1 MEKNILLE
9 IHRMNELMGIKRK
22 PLIMEQGFFGAAV
35 RMFIKKGLTFDQAL
49 DDAAELLVSS
59 GKIGRK
65 EADDA
70 VRLLKSEKSLVD
82 DINKTYKNSKLSA
95 TLNDDLR
102 IAAKIDDLIKKSGS
116 TNLDDFIK
124 GIKLVTQ
131 KEVDFITSELVKTMI
146 KDGKFAQADDI
157 FLNIFNPDIKTILRE
172 KLQNSKSKLNLSD
185 FVNSYETASKTLTE
199 IYIDYFKEYL
209 KGKLDI
215 GKLSKV
221 DYDKTLLTIDKEF
234 GEPVM
239 QFLKDKHKY
248 TNDSEIMSIID
259 EYRVAGRLDEGP
271 GTITKP
277 IYGKN
282 NVADNI
288 AEFRT
293 DGKGKS
299 FFRDK
304 DINTQTNVVDGG
316 VDIEFDIPANVSN
329 VITTTEKR
337 YPGFF
342 AKYISNYTT
351 DTLYNILRSYF
362 GARSSS
368 AFYKKVEEINNT
380 LVNDFLPKFTS
391 QLDTINKDGIE
402 GFAQLDTFTT
412 TVRQLLLDLKL
423 SKSNIETWD
432 DVWSKIK
439 IDIKQKASA
448 TGLNDSVDSFI
459 TQIEKG
465 GNSKNNIETFISTM
479 NEVSK
484 NPKLFPVN
492 GERFALSSKEAI
504 YDWLRISEFFKES
517 SESINKL
524 KLAYK
529 SNIVVDFLPQLLKE
543 TWNWFSGFLL
553 YQAPR
558 TIQRI
563 LKDINYGGITN
574 GNIIKTAFSTYLAM
588 MFTSFFFSPIYDS
601 FRKYA
606 DTVLGAPI
614 ESLFEWIGFLDPNR
628 KEEYD
633 PTSGK
638 SGFDVLVEGYKN
650 KFKQTMEADLNLDDV
665 VVVGKGPIIE
675 ATMSLIEK
683 YTKSPEEVEQE
694 YLESQNEILNE
705 KISKRLQSNAKKN
718 EDIWLE
724 ADNRQKDEIKKKN
737 GWNNIERILRNYTN
751 SMLKAKNPNFVPLT
765 YDQYKKIK
773 NSLVFIPGLDE
784 SMSAKLT
791 QSTVEEKEKWIQDEL
806 AKTTKKV
813 DFAHQVNDVMGYIAI
828 KARDGKH
835 YKVVQRDL
843 WLHYITPSMEEIT
856 VDPNVKQT
864 QNDLNTILDKL

>member
-9 IHRMNELMGIKRK
+9 INRMNELMGIKHK
-22 PLIMEQGFFGAAV
+22 PLIIEQGLFGPAV
-35 RMFIKKGLTFDQAL
+35 RMFIKKGLTFEQAL
-49 DDAAELLVSS
+49 DDAAELMVTS
-59 GKIGRK
+59 GRLTRQ

-70 VRLLKSEKSLVD
+70 IKLIKNDRMLVN
-82 DINKTYKNSKLSA
+82 DINKTYVNSKLSS
-95 TLNDDLR
+95 TLNDDIR
-102 IAAKIDDLIKKSGS
+102 ISTMVDDLIKKSGNKS
-116 TNLDDFIK
+116 LDDFIK
-124 GIKLVTQ
+124 NIKLLTQ
-131 KEVDFITSELVKTMI
+131 KEVDFITSAVVKNMI
-146 KDGKFAQADDI
+146 KNNEFVNASDT
-157 FLNIFNPDIKTILRE
+157 FLNIWNPEIKKILRE
-172 KLQNSKSKLNLSD
+172 NFSNTKLKLNLSD
-185 FVNSYETASKTLTE
+185 FENAYEMASKVWSE
-199 IYIDYFKEYL
+199 GFVSRYKASL
-209 KGKLDI
+209 KNQLDSGKI
-215 GKLSKV
+215 TKSE
-221 DYDKTLLTIDKEF
+221 YDKLILNADKEV

-239 QFLKDKHKY
+239 LFLKDKHKY
-248 TNDSEIMSIID
+248 TSDSEIISIID
-259 EYRVAGRLDEGP
+259 EYRVAGRLDDGP
-271 GTITKP
+271 GTISKP

-282 NVADNI
+282 NTPNAI
-288 AEFRT
+288 AEFSD
-293 DGKGKS
+293 DGTGKS
-299 FFRDK
+299 FFRGNDE
-304 DINTQTNVVDGG
+304 TPPLNVVDNG
-316 VDIEFDIPANVSN
+316 VEIEFEMSPNVSN
-329 VITTTEKR
+329 VTTTMEKK

-342 AKYISNYTT
+342 ARYLSNYTT

-362 GARSSS
+362 GVRSSS
-368 AFYKKVEEINNT
+368 AFYEKVEEINNT

-432 DVWSKIK
+432 SLWGKIK

-448 TGLNDSVDSFI
+448 AGLNDSVDSFI

-479 NEVSK
+479 RDASK

-492 GERFALSSKEAI
+492 GGRFALFSKEAI
-504 YDWLRISEFFKES
+504 YDWLGISKFFKEGN
-517 SESINKL
+517 ESINKL
-524 KLAYK
+524 KSTWK
-529 SNIVVDFLPQLLKE
+529 SNVIVDFLPQLLKE

-601 FRKYA
+601 FRKYS

-614 ESLFEWIGFLDPNR
+614 NSLFEWLGVLDPNR

-650 KFKQTMEADLNLDDV
+650 KFKQIIDADLNLDDV

-683 YTKSPEEVEQE
+683 YTKSPEEVEKE
-694 YLESQNEILNE
+694 YLKSQNEILNE
-705 KISKRLQSNAKKN
+705 KISKRLQSNAKEN
-718 EDIWLE
+718 ESTWAN
-724 ADNRQKDEIKKKN
+724 ADDDQRKMIKIKN
-737 GWNNIERILRNYTN
+737 GFNNIEKTLLNYTN
-751 SMLKAKNPNFVPLT
+751 PLFKANNPKFVPLS
-765 YDQYKKIK
+765 YGQYKKIK
-773 NSLVFIPGLDE
+773 KSLVFIPGLDE
-784 SMSAKLT
+784 STYSKLT
-791 QSTVEEKEKWIQDEL
+791 QSTVEEKEKWIQTEL
-806 AKTTKKV
+806 EKTTKNLDLV
-813 DFAHQVNDVMGYIAI
+813 NRLNDVMGYTAI
-828 KARDGKH
+828 KVRDGKH
-835 YKVVQRDL
+835 YKVIQRDN
-843 WLHYITPSMEEIT
+843 WLYYITPSIEDIKAN
-856 VDPNVKQT
+856 PNVEQK

>member
-59 GKIGRK
+59 GKMGRK
-65 EADDA
+65 EADEA
-70 VRLLKSEKSLVD
+70 ILLLKSEKSIVD
-82 DINKTYKNSKLSA
+82 DINKTYKNSKLAA

-299 FFRDK
+299 FFRSSD
-304 DINTQTNVVDGG
+304 DNLPVNVNNNLPDVITD
-316 VDIEFDIPANVSN
+316 DIPLIDWDGLTPAATEVAKKSASF
-329 VITTTEKR
+329 ITKI
-337 YPGFF
+337 GHIQLDF
-342 AKYISNYTT
+342 I
-351 DTLYNILRSYF
+351 YNSLRSFLGFRKSKTYLDETQ
-362 GARSSS
+362 
-368 AFYKKVEEINNT
+368 KVVNA
-380 LVNDFLPKFTS
+380 LVEDFLPKFRSAAGNVTDPDQFS
-391 QLDTINKDGIE
+391 LIC
-402 GFAQLDTFTT
+402 
-412 TVRQLLLDLKL
+412 RQLLLDMKL
-423 SKSNIETWD
+423 AKSSGQSWD
-432 DVWSKIK
+432 ELWEA
-439 IDIKQKASA
+439 IKQNIRTQASNNGATTQDIDTFIKA
-448 TGLNDSVDSFI
+448 
-459 TQIEKG
+459 IEKG
-465 GNSKNNIETFISTM
+465 GGYSG
-479 NEVSK
+479 
-484 NPKLFPVN
+484 PVLK
-492 GERFALSSKEAI
+492 RPQRTI
-504 YDWLRISEFFKES
+504 EFFLQTM
-517 SESINKL
+517 SEIASKPTWYTKGTRKAWVTTDTFAEWLPLRRYFTEFTEELTVMDKKFWQPGGMNKL
-524 KLAYK
+524 R
-529 SNIVVDFLPQLLKE
+529 VTFLELPKFI
-543 TWNWFSGFLL
+543 WKWFSGWLL
-553 YQAPR
+553 YRAPK
-558 TIQRI
+558 TFQRI
-563 LKDINYGGITN
+563 INEINFGGMTDGNAIINLGKIYLMMMITKNLILPTWEGVKTFFSTLLSDQGMDVGGGSENMWETIANEYAEQWEDIVSANPEALNPFGKGGLITLSEYIIYISKGNPEDKLREKEAEWNRELSKEINKNLKSKSEENKRVWDSSDEKKREL
-574 GNIIKTAFSTYLAM
+574 IKT
-588 MFTSFFFSPIYDS
+588 
-601 FRKYA
+601 
-606 DTVLGAPI
+606 
-614 ESLFEWIGFLDPNR
+614 
-628 KEEYD
+628 
-633 PTSGK
+633 
-638 SGFDVLVEGYKN
+638 
-650 KFKQTMEADLNLDDV
+650 
-665 VVVGKGPIIE
+665 
-675 ATMSLIEK
+675 
-683 YTKSPEEVEQE
+683 
-694 YLESQNEILNE
+694 
-705 KISKRLQSNAKKN
+705 
-718 EDIWLE
+718 
-724 ADNRQKDEIKKKN
+724 KN
-737 GWNNIERILRNYTN
+737 GFKEIERILVNYTN
-751 SMLKAKNPNFVPLT
+751 PALKTKNPNFVPLT
-765 YDQYKKIK
+765 YEQYNKIK
-773 NSLVFIPGLDE
+773 ESLVFIPELDPSIIKKIE
-784 SMSAKLT
+784 L
-791 QSTVEEKEKWIQDEL
+791 STFDEK
-806 AKTTKKV
+806 KKSLKRDV
-813 DFAHQVNDVMGYIAI
+813 DLYHQVNDVMGYTAI
-828 KARDGKH
+828 RAKDGKH

-843 WLHYITPSMEEIT
+843 WLHYMTPSIEDIK
-856 VDPNVKQT
+856 VNPNVEQK